1 MMPINQNICPNC
13 GYARPQKER
22 TQNIIQ
28 ESEMIEITK
37 TLIPQHLKGKPWGRM
52 NEAELKE
59 LAQIKGYKPGWVY
72 RQLQIQRGKRA

>member
-1 MMPINQNICPNC
+1 
-13 GYARPQKER
+13 
-22 TQNIIQ
+22 
-28 ESEMIEITK
+28 MIEITK